1 MFKLNEIKEL
11 IKLVDQ
17 TSVHELEIESEGTRL
32 SIKKPNAAEI
42 VNHYQAAPQAYMPAP
57 QVMAQQVV
65 QPSTENQT
73 PAAAPVQEAVE
84 DSNSSLHKIVS
95 PMVGTFYRSPS
106 PEAGPFVSPGDK
118 VSDKTT
124 VCIIEA
130 MKLMNELE
138 AEIKGEIVEVLA
150 QNGQLVEF
158 GQPLFLV
165 KPE

>member
-1 MFKLNEIKEL
+1 MFKLSEIKEL

-17 TSVHELEIESEGTRL
+17 TSVQELEIESEGTRL
-32 SIKKPNAAEI
+32 SIKKPKAAEI
-42 VNHYQAAPQAYMPAP
+42 VNLQTAPQAFVPAP
-57 QVMAQQVV
+57 QMIPQAISPNAAVSQPASAGAEPSAQD
-65 QPSTENQT
+65 
-73 PAAAPVQEAVE
+73 AAT
-84 DSNSSLHKIVS
+84 SSLHKITS

-106 PEAGPFVSPGDK
+106 PEAPAFVSSGDK
-118 VSDKTT
+118 VDEKTT

-165 KPE
+165 RPD